1 MNSVGAINNTFQ
13 IGNVEALAES
23 LREKALQ
30 AQAAATAAATV
41 NQDVNTAPKAAQTSV
56 ASPVAQSILPFNPA
70 TISASSL
77 ENSHRGL
84 DPSRV
89 ASLLGLE

>member
-1 MNSVGAINNTFQ
+1 MNSIGAINNTFQ
-13 IGNVEALAES
+13 LGNVEALAES

-30 AQAAATAAATV
+30 AQAAAAATV
-41 NQDVNTAPKAAQTSV
+41 NQEANTTPQALQTSV
-56 ASPVAQSILPFNPA
+56 ARPVAESILPFNPA

-77 ENSHRGL
+77 ENSHKGL